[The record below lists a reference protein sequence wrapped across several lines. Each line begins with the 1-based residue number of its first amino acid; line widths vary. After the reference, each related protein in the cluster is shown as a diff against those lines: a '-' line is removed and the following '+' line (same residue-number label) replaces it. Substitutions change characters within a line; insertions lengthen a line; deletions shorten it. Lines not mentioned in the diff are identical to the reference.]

1 MARRSDLRQFQ
12 EDLARRIAS
21 ADRAASAG
29 RRLAFR
35 TGGSSWLVALPDAG
49 EVLSVPTLTSVPLTR
64 GWLRGMANVRGNLFT
79 VTDLAAFVGA
89 TPVQPSPRSRLLLVG
104 QRHGVNAALLVELVL
119 GLRDV
124 ADLVQGAADVG
135 APSWVSAAYQDRSG
149 LSWRELDVAALLQAS
164 QFLDVAA

>member
-21 ADRAASAG
+21 ADRSASAG

-35 TGGSSWLVALPDAG
+35 TGGLSWLVALPDAG
-49 EVLSVPTLTSVPLTR
+49 EVLPVPTLTSVPLTR
-64 GWLRGMANVRGNLFT
+64 GWLRGMANVRGNLYT
-79 VTDLAAFVGA
+79 VTDLAALVD
-89 TPVQPSPRSRLLLVG
+89 TKPVQLSPRSRLLLVG

-124 ADLVQGAADVG
+124 TDFVQGTPDAG
-135 APSWVSAAYQDRSG
+135 APSWVRAAYQDRSG
-149 LSWRELDVAALLQAS
+149 VRWRELNVTVLLQAS